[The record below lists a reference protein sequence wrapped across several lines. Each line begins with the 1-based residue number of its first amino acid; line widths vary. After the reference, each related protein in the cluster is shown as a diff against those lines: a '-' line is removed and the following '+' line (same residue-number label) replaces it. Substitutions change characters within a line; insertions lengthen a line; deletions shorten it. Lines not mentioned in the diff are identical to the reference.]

1 MPTSALCFILTIN
14 RPLWAQV
21 HTHKKIMAHRYFLT
35 DINDNIATVTDSEAV
50 HLCRVMRIKSGD
62 EVILCDNSG
71 FDYRAAAKDIS
82 EKLITFDV
90 IEKTKNEAEPTKDLV
105 VYMALPK
112 SDKLEFIVQKACELG
127 ARKLVP
133 FVSEFCVAQKSKKED
148 SKKLR
153 LAKISAEAAKQCGR
167 STPMEIGDTITF
179 KQLLGELKQNDI
191 NLFFY
196 EHADMPLNK
205 VDFADKQTVGVII
218 GSEGG
223 FSQKECQQLA
233 ENGAVTISLGKRILR
248 CETAAVSAIT
258 LAMYNMGEME

>member
-1 MPTSALCFILTIN
+1 MVL
-14 RPLWAQV
+14 
-21 HTHKKIMAHRYFLT
+21 
-35 DINDNIATVTDSEAV
+35 
-50 HLCRVMRIKSGD
+50 
-62 EVILCDNSG
+62 
-71 FDYRAAAKDIS
+71 
-82 EKLITFDV
+82 
-90 IEKTKNEAEPTKDLV
+90 EKTKNQAEPSKDLI

-148 SKKLR
+148 NKKSR

-167 STPMEIGDTITF
+167 STPMEIGDTLTL
-179 KQLLGELKQNDI
+179 KQLMAEMGANDI

-196 EHADMPLNK
+196 EHADMPLKEANL
-205 VDFADKQTVGVII
+205 ADKQTVGVII

-223 FSQKECQQLA
+223 FSEKECVQFA
-233 ENGAVTISLGKRILR
+233 EKGAVTISLGKRILR

>member
-1 MPTSALCFILTIN
+1 M
-14 RPLWAQV
+14 
-21 HTHKKIMAHRYFLT
+21 T
-35 DINDNIATVTDSEAV
+35 DINENTATVTDSEAV

-62 EVILCDNSG
+62 EVILCDDKG
-71 FDYRAAAKDIS
+71 YDYRAAARDIS
-82 EKLITFDV
+82 EKLITFDI
-90 IEKTKNEAEPTKDLV
+90 IEKTKNLAEPQKDLV

-148 SKKLR
+148 SKKAR

-167 STPMEIGDTITF
+167 STPMEIGDTLTF
-179 KQLLGELKQNDI
+179 KQLLSEMTANDV

-196 EHADMPLNK
+196 EHADMPLKEVN
-205 VDFADKQTVGVII
+205 FADKQSVGVII

-223 FSQKECQQLA
+223 FSQKECDLFA
-233 ENGAVTISLGKRILR
+233 DSGAVTISLGRRILR

-258 LAMYNMGEME
+258 LAMYTMGEME

>member
-1 MPTSALCFILTIN
+1 
-14 RPLWAQV
+14 
-21 HTHKKIMAHRYFLT
+21 MAHRYFLT
-35 DINDNIATVTDSEAV
+35 DIKDNIATVDGSEAV

-62 EVILCDNSG
+62 EVILCDNDG
-71 FDYRAAAKDIS
+71 YDYRAVAKDVN

-90 IEKTKNEAEPTKDLV
+90 LEKAKNAAEPNKDLI

-127 ARKLVP
+127 AKKLVP

-148 SKKLR
+148 NKKAR

-167 STPMEIGDTITF
+167 STPMEIGDTLTV
-179 KQLLGELKQNDI
+179 KQLLNDMAANDI

-196 EHADMPLNK
+196 EHADMPLAK
-205 VDFADKQTVGVII
+205 VDFADKQNVGVII

-223 FSQKECQQLA
+223 FSERECALFA

-248 CETAAVSAIT
+248 CETAAVSAVT
-258 LAMYNMGEME
+258 LAMYTMGEME

>member
-1 MPTSALCFILTIN
+1 
-14 RPLWAQV
+14 
-21 HTHKKIMAHRYFLT
+21 MAHRYFLT
-35 DINDNIATVTDSEAV
+35 DIKNGLATVEGSEAV

-71 FDYRAAAKDIS
+71 FDYRAVAKDVN
-82 EKLITFDV
+82 EKLITFDI
-90 IEKTKNEAEPTKDLV
+90 IEKTKNAAEPTKSLT

-127 ARKLVP
+127 AKKLVP

-148 SKKLR
+148 SKKAR

-167 STPMEIGDTITF
+167 STPMEIGDTLTF
-179 KQLLGELKQNDI
+179 KQLLGEICANDI

-196 EHADMPLNK
+196 EHADMPLAK
-205 VDFADKQTVGVII
+205 VDFADRQNVGVII

-223 FSQKECQQLA
+223 FSEKECALLG
-233 ENGAVTISLGKRILR
+233 EKGAVTISLGKRILR

-258 LAMYNMGEME
+258 LAMYTMGEME

>member
-1 MPTSALCFILTIN
+1 
-14 RPLWAQV
+14 
-21 HTHKKIMAHRYFLT
+21 MAHRYFLT
-35 DINDNIATVTDSEAV
+35 DINENTATVTDSEAV

-62 EVILCDNSG
+62 EVILCDNNG
-71 FDYRAAAKDIS
+71 YDYRAVAKEIS
-82 EKLITFDV
+82 EKIITFDV
-90 IEKTKNEAEPTKDLV
+90 LEKTKNQAEPTKDLV

-148 SKKLR
+148 NKKAR
-153 LAKISAEAAKQCGR
+153 LEKISAEAAKQCGR
-167 STPMEIGDTITF
+167 SCPMAIGDTLTF
-179 KQLLGELKQNDI
+179 KQLLQDMQKNDV

-196 EHADMPLNK
+196 EHADMPLNR
-205 VDFADKQTVGVII
+205 VDFADKNNISVII

-223 FSQKECQQLA
+223 FSEKECAQLA

-248 CETAAVSAIT
+248 CETAAVSAVT
-258 LAMYNMGEME
+258 LTMYTLGEME

>member
-1 MPTSALCFILTIN
+1 MQSGT
-14 RPLWAQV
+14 V
-21 HTHKKIMAHRYFLT
+21 HLVYDSIMAHRYFLT
-35 DINDNIATVTDSEAV
+35 DINENTATVTDSEAV

-62 EVILCDNSG
+62 EVILCDNNG
-71 FDYRAAAKDIS
+71 YDYRAVAREIS

-90 IEKTKNEAEPTKDLV
+90 LEKTKNAAEPAKDLI

-148 SKKLR
+148 NKKAR

-167 STPMEIGDTITF
+167 STPMEIGDTLTL
-179 KQLLGELKQNDI
+179 KQLLAEMKENDI

-196 EHADMPLNK
+196 EHADMPLKEANL
-205 VDFADKQTVGVII
+205 ADKKSVGVII

-223 FSQKECQQLA
+223 FSEKECALFA

>member
-1 MPTSALCFILTIN
+1 MPSVQSGT
-14 RPLWAQV
+14 V
-21 HTHKKIMAHRYFLT
+21 HLVYDSIMAHRYFLT
-35 DINDNIATVTDSEAV
+35 DINENTATVTDSEAV

-62 EVILCDNSG
+62 EVILCDTEG
-71 FDYRAAAKDIS
+71 FDYTAVAKDVN
-82 EKLITFDV
+82 EKVITFDIV
-90 IEKTKNEAEPTKDLV
+90 GKTKNAAEPAKNLT

-127 ARKLVP
+127 AKQLVP

-148 SKKLR
+148 NKKTR

-167 STPMEIGDTITF
+167 STPMEIGDTLTV
-179 KQLLGELKQNDI
+179 KQLLAEMAENDI

-196 EHADMPLNK
+196 EHADMPLK
-205 VDFADKQTVGVII
+205 DVDFSDKQTVGVII

-223 FSQKECQQLA
+223 FSEKECALFA
-233 ENGAVTISLGKRILR
+233 EKGAVTISLGKRILR

>member
-1 MPTSALCFILTIN
+1 
-14 RPLWAQV
+14 
-21 HTHKKIMAHRYFLT
+21 MAHRYFLT
-35 DINDNIATVTDSEAV
+35 EINDNLATVTGSEAV
-50 HLCRVMRIKSGD
+50 HLCRVMRIKTGD
-62 EVILCDNSG
+62 SVVLCDNAG
-71 FDYRAAAKDIS
+71 FDYTAVAKDVN
-82 EKLITFDV
+82 EKLITFDI
-90 IEKTKNEAEPTKDLV
+90 IEKTKNEAEPAKSLT

-127 ARKLVP
+127 AKKLVP

-148 SKKLR
+148 NKKAR

-167 STPMEIGDTITF
+167 STPMEIGDTLTL
-179 KQLLGELKQNDI
+179 KQLLAEMGANDI

-196 EHADMPLNK
+196 EHADMPLKEANL
-205 VDFADKQTVGVII
+205 ADKQTVGVII

-223 FSQKECQQLA
+223 FSEKECALLG

>member
-1 MPTSALCFILTIN
+1 
-14 RPLWAQV
+14 
-21 HTHKKIMAHRYFLT
+21 MAHRYFLT
-35 DINDNIATVTDSEAV
+35 DVTEDTATVTGSEAV
-50 HLCRVMRIKSGD
+50 HLCRVMRIKPGD
-62 EVILCDNSG
+62 SVVLCDNAG
-71 FDYRAAAKDIS
+71 YDYAAVAENVS
-82 EKLITFDV
+82 EKVITFK
-90 IEKTKNEAEPTKDLV
+90 ITEKTKNEAEPAKNLT

-127 ARKLVP
+127 AKRLVP

-148 SKKLR
+148 SKKVR

-167 STPMEIGDTITF
+167 STPMEIGDTLTL
-179 KQLLGELKQNDI
+179 KQLLAEMKKNDI

-196 EHADMPLNK
+196 EHADMPLKEANL
-205 VDFADKQTVGVII
+205 ADKQSVGVII

-223 FSQKECQQLA
+223 FSEKECALFA
-233 ENGAVTISLGKRILR
+233 ENGAVTRSLGKRILR

>member
-1 MPTSALCFILTIN
+1 
-14 RPLWAQV
+14 
-21 HTHKKIMAHRYFLT
+21 MAHRYFLT
-35 DINDNIATVTDSEAV
+35 DINENTATVTDSEAV

-62 EVILCDNSG
+62 EVILCDNNG
-71 FDYRAAAKDIS
+71 YDYRAVAKEIS

-90 IEKTKNEAEPTKDLV
+90 LEKTKNQAEPTKDLI

-148 SKKLR
+148 NKKSR

-167 STPMEIGDTITF
+167 STPMEIGDTLTF
-179 KQLLGELKQNDI
+179 KQLMAELGANDV

-196 EHADMPLNK
+196 EHADMPLKEANL
-205 VDFADKQTVGVII
+205 ADKQTVGVII

-223 FSQKECQQLA
+223 FSEKECALLS

-248 CETAAVSAIT
+248 CETAAVSAVT
-258 LAMYNMGEME
+258 LTMYTLGEME